1 MHYGYF
7 LCVTMMTKT
16 LQKKSAQVFLFCLLL
31 QTVYGNTAI
40 ASMNPKRITTAQQ
53 DSTTV
58 KQLLKKQYN
67 TDSIYIGATLNFR
80 QLGTA
85 VARKFLEEFTYSTP
99 ENCAKQTI
107 VHPSPD
113 KWNWKPLEAYL
124 AFAEK
129 NNITLRIHGP
139 ISPQASKWAKTDT
152 RTKEELLQNLE
163 EYFTAL
169 CLKIND
175 NPNVKW
181 MDVVNETITRQGEWF
196 REKPGT
202 DKWENPWEQMG
213 HDFAGIPLYIL
224 KAFEIAQIHAP
235 KKSLVYNHHGGMEK
249 KMWERVKSTILYLK
263 LKGYRVDGLGW
274 QAHLRSDKPLALD
287 KKSLAYFSELVD
299 WAHQNDLDFH
309 VTEIDY
315 KIWDGKATEKALES
329 QANAYANIL
338 KILLSKRKTGVVTYN
353 TWGMVDGVGP
363 HKDKKLFIFDE
374 QLNPKPAVFAL
385 RNTLQFPEQKVVLE
399 R

>member
-1 MHYGYF
+1 M
-7 LCVTMMTKT
+7 LIRTI
-16 LQKKSAQVFLFCLLL
+16 QKKATQVLLL
-31 QTVYGNTAI
+31 SLFFQVGYGNKVI
-40 ASMNPKRITTAQQ
+40 ALIHPTIITTPQE
-53 DSTTV
+53 DSITI
-58 KQLLKKQYN
+58 KQLLDKQYN
-67 TDSIYIGATLNFR
+67 KDNVYVGATLNYR

-85 VARKFLEEFTYSTP
+85 VAGKFLEEFTYSTP

-107 VHPSPD
+107 VHPSPN
-113 KWNWKPLEAYL
+113 KWNWKPLQAYL
-124 AFAEK
+124 DFAEK
-129 NNITLRIHGP
+129 NNVTLRIHGP

-181 MDVVNETITRQGEWF
+181 MDVVNETVTRQGEWF

-249 KMWERVKSTILYLK
+249 QMWERVKSTILYLK

-287 KKSLAYFSELVD
+287 KKSLAYFSKLVD

-338 KILLSKRKTGVVTYN
+338 KILLSKRDTGVVTYN
-353 TWGMVDGVGP
+353 TWGMVDGVGR

-374 QLNPKPAVFAL
+374 NLSPKPAVFAL
-385 RNTLQFPEQKVVLE
+385 RNALQFPEQKVVLE